1 MLALV
6 NYYADG
12 KITYIFSIKG
22 LVLPKLR
29 VMYYRK
35 LETFIIN
42 KQIGEPKH
50 RNKELFTQDLTIA
63 LKHKRTHLAL
73 VRLLAVTCS

>member
-1 MLALV
+1 MLVDGTLALV
-6 NYYADG
+6 NYYANG

-22 LVLPKLR
+22 LVLPKFT

-42 KQIGEPKH
+42 KQIGES
-50 RNKELFTQDLTIA
+50 
-63 LKHKRTHLAL
+63 KR
-73 VRLLAVTCS
+73 

>member
-6 NYYADG
+6 NNYADD

-22 LVLPKLR
+22 LVLPKFT

-35 LETFIIN
+35 LETFIMK
-42 KQIGEPKH
+42 KQIGKSKH
-50 RNKELFTQDLTIA
+50 
-63 LKHKRTHLAL
+63 
-73 VRLLAVTCS
+73 

>member
-1 MLALV
+1 MLVDGSLALV
-6 NYYADG
+6 TYYANG

-22 LVLPKLR
+22 LVLPKFT

-42 KQIGEPKH
+42 KQIGES
-50 RNKELFTQDLTIA
+50 
-63 LKHKRTHLAL
+63 KR
-73 VRLLAVTCS
+73 

>member
-6 NYYADG
+6 NYYANG

-22 LVLPKLR
+22 LVLPKFT

-42 KQIGEPKH
+42 KQIGESKH
-50 RNKELFTQDLTIA
+50 WNKELFTEDLTIV
-63 LKHKRTHLAL
+63 LKHELTHLAL
-73 VRLLAVTCS
+73 VRSLAVTCS

>member
-12 KITYIFSIKG
+12 KITYIFCIKG
-22 LVLPKLR
+22 LVFPKFT

-35 LETFIIN
+35 LETFNIH
-42 KQIGEPKH
+42 KQIGESKH
-50 RNKELFTQDLTIA
+50 
-63 LKHKRTHLAL
+63 
-73 VRLLAVTCS
+73 

>member
-12 KITYIFSIKG
+12 KITYNSSIKG
-22 LVLPKLR
+22 LVLPKFT
-29 VMYYRK
+29 VMYYSK

-42 KQIGEPKH
+42 KQIGESKP
-50 RNKELFTQDLTIA
+50 EL
-63 LKHKRTHLAL
+63 
-73 VRLLAVTCS
+73 

>member
-1 MLALV
+1 MLVDGILALV

-22 LVLPKLR
+22 FVLPKLR

-42 KQIGEPKH
+42 RQIGESK
-50 RNKELFTQDLTIA
+50 N
-63 LKHKRTHLAL
+63 
-73 VRLLAVTCS
+73 

>member
-22 LVLPKLR
+22 LVLSKFT
-29 VMYYRK
+29 VMNYRK
-35 LETFIIN
+35 LKTFNIS
-42 KQIGEPKH
+42 KQIGESKH
-50 RNKELFTQDLTIA
+50 
-63 LKHKRTHLAL
+63 
-73 VRLLAVTCS
+73 

>member
-1 MLALV
+1 MLVDGMLAQV

-12 KITYIFSIKG
+12 KITCIFSIKD
-22 LVLPKLR
+22 LVLPKFT

-42 KQIGEPKH
+42 KQIGKSKH
-50 RNKELFTQDLTIA
+50 
-63 LKHKRTHLAL
+63 
-73 VRLLAVTCS
+73 

>member
-1 MLALV
+1 MLVDGMLTLV

-22 LVLPKLR
+22 LVLPKFT

-42 KQIGEPKH
+42 KQIGEFKH
-50 RNKELFTQDLTIA
+50 
-63 LKHKRTHLAL
+63 
-73 VRLLAVTCS
+73 

>member
-1 MLALV
+1 MLVDGTLALV
-6 NYYADG
+6 NYYANS

-22 LVLPKLR
+22 LSLPKFT

-42 KQIGEPKH
+42 NQIGESKH
-50 RNKELFTQDLTIA
+50 
-63 LKHKRTHLAL
+63 
-73 VRLLAVTCS
+73 